1 MCLRLVTTKNASSE
15 SGGEELRDLLQRGL
29 QTPVTITTDGAAGLR
44 KAVDRLGP
52 RARRLRCGLPKRPTL
67 LQQVPP
73 PAGPACTALGAA
85 LRDAPRCE
93 EGQRR
98 FQTLRA
104 QSQGTLPAACRGLE
118 DDAEARLNHCKVP
131 RRHRQYVRPSTRAER
146 ACEEERRCPQ
156 VMPHLWDDARG
167 VQRVCAV
174 LRRVSECWGQKP
186 YRELEQHPMRALR
199 HPGAL
204 EQQSEGP
211 ALVTMAPQPR
221 RSAASAR

>member
-1 MCLRLVTTKNASSE
+1 MSPLTDPWSQASEALRPRDLRGDDGAALCLDTVDEPLRRWGSQTGGLGGWRSGGEGRHVCLRLVTTKSASSE

-29 QTPVTITTDGAAGLR
+29 QRPVTITTDGAAGLR
-44 KAVDRLGP
+44 KAVDRLGL
-52 RARRLRCGLPKRPTL
+52 RARRLRCGWPKRPTL

-118 DDAEARLNHCKVP
+118 DDAEARLNH
-131 RRHRQYVRPSTRAER
+131 
-146 ACEEERRCPQ
+146 
-156 VMPHLWDDARG
+156 
-167 VQRVCAV
+167 
-174 LRRVSECWGQKP
+174 
-186 YRELEQHPMRALR
+186 
-199 HPGAL
+199 
-204 EQQSEGP
+204 
-211 ALVTMAPQPR
+211 
-221 RSAASAR
+221 